1 MVIHS
6 DQTVLD
12 EVSSMKSYI
21 MEVSVPQTCMYLHTG
36 IVLTHITHPLEL
48 QKLVPVMQILHLS
61 VKFIQELNVKSV
73 SVSMDKNKYGVKVKA
88 EPDFRVLGA
97 KLGAGLKQVMA
108 ACKSLT
114 SQQLAVSTLPALQ
127 RTILLFVMYMYH
139 VVI

>member
-1 MVIHS
+1 
-6 DQTVLD
+6 
-12 EVSSMKSYI
+12 
-21 MEVSVPQTCMYLHTG
+21 
-36 IVLTHITHPLEL
+36 
-48 QKLVPVMQILHLS
+48 
-61 VKFIQELNVKSV
+61 
-73 SVSMDKNKYGVKVKA
+73 MDKNKYGVKVKA